1 MLVMLKQFDR
11 MYLLTNT
18 TEQNKMIKSIETLQ
32 SELRAA
38 SAAVN
43 AYEKESG
50 NSFSNWSLYPE
61 YIQVALN
68 ARKSLASQIRAA
80 RS

>member
-1 MLVMLKQFDR
+1 MLAKLKQFDR

>member
-1 MLVMLKQFDR
+1 MLKQFDR